1 MVAEVA
7 VSVWCRP
14 PTRSAPCTEH
24 SHNCS
29 CKNLAPFRGCLNS
42 RYLPSRLHSIAP
54 MATCMCT
61 AYAHSVSI
69 AMHVNLSAEL
79 FCLGCAQVQGLRA
92 AYEDVT
98 LRLPAD
104 GSPAAI
110 FARAE
115 SFVRLEAEL
124 PSGPDAVSPGSVWPL
139 VQSWELEE
147 LTYRV
152 VSTVRLV

>member
-1 MVAEVA
+1 
-7 VSVWCRP
+7 
-14 PTRSAPCTEH
+14 
-24 SHNCS
+24 
-29 CKNLAPFRGCLNS
+29 
-42 RYLPSRLHSIAP
+42 
-54 MATCMCT
+54 MCVT
-61 AYAHSVSI
+61 P
-69 AMHVNLSAEL
+69 
-79 FCLGCAQVQGLRA
+79 QVQGLRA

-98 LRLPAD
+98 LRLPAA

-124 PSGPDAVSPGSVWPL
+124 PSGPDSVSPGSVWPI

-152 VSTVRLV
+152 VSSVRLVLDTSRSHAMQYWLWVSPHRIKYGACPTASNVHGRSQGSL